1 MTRILIVED
10 SSDILFILQ
19 WELKWM
25 GYEVHGAA
33 DARTGLEVAKLRR
46 PDVIVSDLRMPGMDG
61 CEFIKRIRQIRELS
75 AVPAIALT
83 GSSMHREV
91 QQALAAGFSRH
102 LVKPVDTTQLA
113 TLIEQITAR
122 RLGRKAG

>member
-1 MTRILIVED
+1 
-10 SSDILFILQ
+10 
-19 WELKWM
+19 
-25 GYEVHGAA
+25 
-33 DARTGLEVAKLRR
+33 
-46 PDVIVSDLRMPGMDG
+46 MDG